1 MSALP
6 QAASAAGL
14 WSLRRI
20 WPALGDR
27 WQPFVAVAF
36 LGILLGGVSVHAQN
50 LPAPVALDR
59 YEHQAARIFD
69 PRAITNDDSA
79 LITAS
84 ERLLF
89 LMQGVSVAII
99 VAGIIVRLRK
109 DHDPM
114 EGVASMMLKVA
125 FIATIPFWRTFAL
138 ETGDVAADVVGY
150 RATSAGGEPS
160 PVMASL
166 WQLAGEWMPAGS
178 PYLDV
183 LETQAGANA
192 PASGHEQEW
201 SLEAWNWARGVG
213 AVTEDQLQV
222 LWQGVSGG
230 LRAAMVHGCCAAM
243 CGVVLVTVFLAYAGE
258 VLRYL
263 LFYGGCALLPIAIA
277 GLGVEALRR
286 QSLRFLLAIATVA
299 CWPVGWGLWNIVTK
313 TVLTSALEWIGG
325 MTTAALA
332 LPAQTNPAPS
342 VATAAP
348 FLAWG
353 VLIVFVALT
362 AVVCLWSLAGLFLA
376 PIALGRLS
384 AAGSQVIG
392 GWTGFFPAA
401 ANTTVNMSAPRI
413 RMPAPESVGRVTVPL
428 AVTTSAEVRTRVSAI
443 TPATARVFES
453 RDAYRPATSASESDR
468 GFSRQANSAPDR
480 VPAWFP
486 PPPISRPASGRN

>member
-1 MSALP
+1 MSSLP
-6 QAASAAGL
+6 QAEPTAG
-14 WSLRRI
+14 WSNQRRI
-20 WPALGDR
+20 WRVLGNR
-27 WQPFVAVAF
+27 WRPLVAAVF
-36 LGILLGGVSVHAQN
+36 LGILFGGVAVRAQN

-69 PRAITNDDSA
+69 PSAITNDDSA

-114 EGVASMMLKVA
+114 EGIASMMLKVA

-138 ETGDVAADVVGY
+138 ETADVAADAVGY
-150 RATSAGGEPS
+150 RATSADGEPS
-160 PVMASL
+160 PVMANL

-192 PASGHEQEW
+192 PPSGHEQEW
-201 SLEAWNWARGVG
+201 SLAAWNWARGVG
-213 AVTEDQLQV
+213 AVTGDQLQV

-243 CGVVLVTVFLAYAGE
+243 CGAVLVTVFLAYAGE

-263 LFYGGCALLPIAIA
+263 LYYAGCALLPIAIA
-277 GLGVEALRR
+277 GLGVDALRR
-286 QSLRFLLAIATVA
+286 QSMRFLLGVATIA
-299 CWPVGWGLWNIVTK
+299 CWPIGWGLWNIVTK
-313 TVLTSALEWIGG
+313 TVLTSALEWIGS

-332 LPAQTNPAPS
+332 LPAQTNPTPS
-342 VATAAP
+342 VASAAP

-353 VLIVFVALT
+353 VLIVFAALT

-376 PIALGRLS
+376 PLALGRLS

-392 GWTGFFPAA
+392 GWTGFYSAG
-401 ANTTVNMSAPRI
+401 ANSTVNVSVPRV
-413 RMPAPESVGRVTVPL
+413 RVPALESVGRATVPL
-428 AVTTSAEVRTRVSAI
+428 AVTTNIEPRTRVAAV
-443 TPATARVFES
+443 TPAAVRVFES
-453 RDAYRPATSASESDR
+453 REAHRSAALASESDR
-468 GFSRQANSAPDR
+468 GFSRPANSPADR
-480 VPAWFP
+480 VPGWFP
-486 PPPISRPASGRN
+486 PPPIPRPAPDRN